1 MFGFVAAARATSI
14 QTLRADEYLSPQF
27 AVLALH
33 KLLRLAFEVEM
44 AMATN
49 SSLIASPRFRLVRRV
64 GTRQRGLG
72 VFA

>member
-1 MFGFVAAARATSI
+1 MFRFVAAARAMSI
-14 QTLRADEYLSPQF
+14 RALRADEYLSPQF
-27 AVLALH
+27 AVLAVQ
-33 KLLRLAFEVEM
+33 KLLRFAFEVEM

-49 SSLIASPRFRLVRRV
+49 SSLIASPRFTPVRGV

>member
-1 MFGFVAAARATSI
+1 MFGFVTEARAMSTRAF
-14 QTLRADEYLSPQF
+14 RADAYLSPQF
-27 AVLALH
+27 VVLALQ

-49 SSLIASPRFRLVRRV
+49 SSLIASPRFTPVRGV